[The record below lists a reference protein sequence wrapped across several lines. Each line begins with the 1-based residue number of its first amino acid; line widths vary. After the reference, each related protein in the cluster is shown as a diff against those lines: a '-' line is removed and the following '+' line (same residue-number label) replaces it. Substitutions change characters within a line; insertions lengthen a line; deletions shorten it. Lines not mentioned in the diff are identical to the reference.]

1 MPSPADAKTILLEHR
16 RGLDALVRQPTNWPL
31 SNDMCT
37 GSMSAWV
44 LAECMSA
51 WVLAECCVSEYV
63 YTVSICVLAM
73 RDEKRW
79 PADAE
84 RWGGPRYYYSRY
96 KSPVI
101 LVLVLEV
108 VALLLRLLLVQLES
122 YIEVKRWRNSH
133 LIWPTIL
140 RASVQLVEGRVSW
153 CVINIVVV
161 VVVIQISNSYVID
174 SELRHE
180 WKMGNPTLLPDM
192 QGRVLQ
198 LRKGRLNAPL
208 YQ

>member
-108 VALLLRLLLVQLES
+108 VALLLRLPLVQLES
-122 YIEVKRWRNSH
+122 YIEVKRWRTHFHS
-133 LIWPTIL
+133 P
-140 RASVQLVEGRVSW
+140 EGS
-153 CVINIVVV
+153 
-161 VVVIQISNSYVID
+161 SNSIAPFRRLCVQH
-174 SELRHE
+174 LC
-180 WKMGNPTLLPDM
+180 WLLGGWEGFDWTHHYISKYASDV
-192 QGRVLQ
+192 R
-198 LRKGRLNAPL
+198 
-208 YQ
+208 